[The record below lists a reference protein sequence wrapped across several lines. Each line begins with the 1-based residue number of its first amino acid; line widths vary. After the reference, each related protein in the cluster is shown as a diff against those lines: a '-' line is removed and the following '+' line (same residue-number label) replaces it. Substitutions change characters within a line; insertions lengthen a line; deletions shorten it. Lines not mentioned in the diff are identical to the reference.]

1 MSSCNLTLGVH
12 STAIVDPNARIGDD
26 VAIGPYSVIEAGVSI
41 GDRTTVGNNVTI
53 SSGTH
58 IGKDC
63 KIFHSAS
70 IGAIPQDLKY
80 NNEETFLYIGDR
92 TVIREFV
99 SINKGTSALGK
110 TEIGS
115 DCLLMASVHVAHDCV
130 VGNNVIM
137 SNLTTLGGHV
147 NIDDWVV
154 LSGGVLV
161 HQFCKISQHAFI
173 GAGALVTQDV
183 PPFILAAGSPVE
195 YSGINSVGLKRRGF
209 SIDDRKELKQIYKMY
224 FRSKNNRK
232 ENLSKIK
239 KELASLKYTNSIVE
253 FIENSERGII

>member
-1 MSSCNLTLGVH
+1 M
-12 STAIVDPNARIGDD
+12 
-26 VAIGPYSVIEAGVSI
+26 SI
-41 GDRTTVGNNVTI
+41 GDRTIVGNNVTI
-53 SSGTH
+53 ASGTY

-110 TEIGS
+110 TKIGS

-147 NIDDWVV
+147 NIDDWAI

-161 HQFCKISQHAFI
+161 HQFCNISKHAFI

-183 PPFILAAGSPVE
+183 PPFILAAGSPIE

-209 SIDDRKELKQIYKMY
+209 SIDDRKEIKNIYKMY

-239 KELASLKYTNSIVE
+239 KELASFKYTSLIVD

>member
-1 MSSCNLTLGVH
+1 MGVH
-12 STAIVDPNARIGDD
+12 STAIVDPNAKIGDN
-26 VAIGPYSVIEAGVSI
+26 VTIGAFSIIEAGVFI

-80 NNEETFLYIGDR
+80 NNEETLLYIGDR

-99 SINKGTSALGK
+99 SLNKGTSALGK

-147 NIDDWVV
+147 NIDDWVI

-161 HQFCKISQHAFI
+161 HQFCNISKHAFI

-209 SIDDRKELKQIYKMY
+209 SIDDRRGLKNIYKMY

-239 KELASLKYTNSIVE
+239 KELASFKYTNLIVD

>member
-1 MSSCNLTLGVH
+1 MGVH
-12 STAIVDPNARIGDD
+12 STAIVDPNAKIGDD
-26 VAIGPYSVIEAGVSI
+26 VTIGPFSVIEAGVSI

-53 SSGTH
+53 LSGTH
-58 IGKDC
+58 VGKDC

-92 TVIREFV
+92 TVIREFG

-115 DCLLMASVHVAHDCV
+115 DCLLMASVHVAHDCI

-147 NIDDWVV
+147 NIDDWVI

-161 HQFCKISQHAFI
+161 HQFCNISKHAFI

-209 SIDDRKELKQIYKMY
+209 SIDDRKELKNIYKMY

-239 KELASLKYTNSIVE
+239 KELALLKYTDLIVE

>member
-1 MSSCNLTLGVH
+1 MGVH
-12 STAIVDPNARIGDD
+12 STAIVDSNAKIGDD
-26 VAIGPYSVIEAGVSI
+26 VTIGPFTMIEDGVSI

-53 SSGTH
+53 SSGTS

-147 NIDDWVV
+147 NIDDWVI

-161 HQFCKISQHAFI
+161 HQFCNISKHAFI

-209 SIDDRKELKQIYKMY
+209 SIDDRKELKNIYKMY

-239 KELASLKYTNSIVE
+239 KELASLKYTDLIVE

>member
-1 MSSCNLTLGVH
+1 MVIH
-12 STAIVDPNARIGDD
+12 STAIIDSNAKIGDN
-26 VAIGPYSVIEAGVSI
+26 VSIGPFSVIEAGVSI
-41 GDRTTVGNNVTI
+41 GDRTFVGNNVTI
-53 SSGTH
+53 SSGTR
-58 IGKDC
+58 IGEDC

-92 TVIREFV
+92 TVIREFA

-130 VGNNVIM
+130 VGDNVIM

-147 NIDDWVV
+147 NIDDWVI

-161 HQFCKISQHAFI
+161 HQFCNISKHAFI

-183 PPFILAAGSPVE
+183 PPFILAAGSPTE

-209 SIDDRKELKQIYKMY
+209 SIDDRKELKKIYKLY

-232 ENLSKIK
+232 ENLLKIK
-239 KELASLKYTNSIVE
+239 KELASLKYTDLIVE

>member
-1 MSSCNLTLGVH
+1 MGVH
-12 STAIVDPNARIGDD
+12 STAIVDPNAKIGDD
-26 VAIGPYSVIEAGVSI
+26 VTIGPFSVIEAGVSI

-80 NNEETFLYIGDR
+80 NNEETFLHIGDR

-130 VGNNVIM
+130 VGSNVIM

-147 NIDDWVV
+147 NIDDWVI

-161 HQFCKISQHAFI
+161 HQFCNISKHAFI

-209 SIDDRKELKQIYKMY
+209 SIDDRKELKNIYKMY
-224 FRSKNNRK
+224 FRSKNNRR

-239 KELASLKYTNSIVE
+239 NELASFKYTSLIVD

>member
-1 MSSCNLTLGVH
+1 MGVH
-12 STAIVDPNARIGDD
+12 STAIVDPNAKIGDD
-26 VAIGPYSVIEAGVSI
+26 VTIGPFSVIEAGVSI

-58 IGKDC
+58 VGKDC

-115 DCLLMASVHVAHDCV
+115 DCLLMASVHVAHDCI

-147 NIDDWVV
+147 NIDDWVI

-161 HQFCKISQHAFI
+161 HQFCNISKHAFI

-209 SIDDRKELKQIYKMY
+209 SIDDRKELKNIYKMY

-239 KELASLKYTNSIVE
+239 KELALLKYTDLIVE

>member
-1 MSSCNLTLGVH
+1 MGVH
-12 STAIVDPNARIGDD
+12 FTAIVDPNAKIGDD
-26 VAIGPYSVIEAGVSI
+26 VTIGPFSVIEEGVSI
-41 GDRTTVGNNVTI
+41 GDRTSVGNNVTI
-53 SSGTH
+53 SSGTY

-70 IGAIPQDLKY
+70 IGAIPQDLKF

-115 DCLLMASVHVAHDCV
+115 DCLLMASVHIAHDCV

-147 NIDDWVV
+147 NIEDWAI

-161 HQFCKISQHAFI
+161 HQFCNVGKHAFI

-209 SIDDRKELKQIYKMY
+209 SIDDRKELKNIYKMS

-239 KELASLKYTNSIVE
+239 KELASFKYTNLIVD

>member
-1 MSSCNLTLGVH
+1 MGAH
-12 STAIVDPNARIGDD
+12 STAIVDSNAKIGDG
-26 VAIGPYSVIEAGVSI
+26 VTIGPFSIIEAGVSI
-41 GDRTTVGNNVTI
+41 GDGTTVGNNVTI
-53 SSGTH
+53 SSGTL

-115 DCLLMASVHVAHDCV
+115 DCLIMASVHIAHDCV

-147 NIDDWVV
+147 NIDDWVI

-161 HQFCKISQHAFI
+161 HQFCNIGKHSFL

-183 PPFILAAGSPVE
+183 PPFILAAGSPIE

-209 SIDDRKELKQIYKMY
+209 SSDDRKELKQIYKMY

>member
-1 MSSCNLTLGVH
+1 MGVH
-12 STAIVDPNARIGDD
+12 STAIVDPNAKIGND
-26 VAIGPYSVIEAGVSI
+26 VSIGPFSVIEAGVSI

-58 IGKDC
+58 VGKDC

-147 NIDDWVV
+147 NIDDWVI

-161 HQFCKISQHAFI
+161 HQFCNISKHAFI

-209 SIDDRKELKQIYKMY
+209 SIDDRKELKNIYKMY

-239 KELASLKYTNSIVE
+239 KELASLKYTDLIVE

>member
-1 MSSCNLTLGVH
+1 MGVH
-12 STAIVDPNARIGDD
+12 STAIVDPKAIIGDN
-26 VAIGPYSVIEAGVSI
+26 VTIGPFSIIEAGVFI

-80 NNEETFLYIGDR
+80 NNEETLLYIGDR

-99 SINKGTSALGK
+99 SVNKGTSALGK

-147 NIDDWVV
+147 NIDDWVI

-161 HQFCKISQHAFI
+161 HQFCNISKHAFI

-209 SIDDRKELKQIYKMY
+209 SIDDRKELKKIYKMY

-232 ENLSKIK
+232 ENLLKIK
-239 KELASLKYTNSIVE
+239 KELASFKYTNLIID

>member
-1 MSSCNLTLGVH
+1 MGFH
-12 STAIVDPNARIGDD
+12 STAIVDPNAKIGDD
-26 VAIGPYSVIEAGVSI
+26 VTIGPFSVIEAGVSI

-58 IGKDC
+58 VGKDC

-147 NIDDWVV
+147 NIDDWVI

-161 HQFCKISQHAFI
+161 HQFCNISKHAFI

-209 SIDDRKELKQIYKMY
+209 SIDDRKELKNIYKMY

-239 KELASLKYTNSIVE
+239 KELASLKYTDLIVE

>member
-1 MSSCNLTLGVH
+1 MGVH
-12 STAIVDPNARIGDD
+12 STAIVDPNAKIGDD
-26 VAIGPYSVIEAGVSI
+26 VTIGPFSVIEAGVSI

-58 IGKDC
+58 VGKDC

-92 TVIREFV
+92 TVVREFV

-147 NIDDWVV
+147 NIDDWVI

-161 HQFCKISQHAFI
+161 HQFCNISKHAFI

-209 SIDDRKELKQIYKMY
+209 SIDDRKELKNIYKMY

-239 KELASLKYTNSIVE
+239 KELASLKYTDLIVE

>member
-1 MSSCNLTLGVH
+1 MGVH
-12 STAIVDPNARIGDD
+12 STAIVDPKAIIGDN
-26 VAIGPYSVIEAGVSI
+26 VTIGPFSIIEAGVFI

-80 NNEETFLYIGDR
+80 NNEETSLYIGDR

-99 SINKGTSALGK
+99 SVNKGTSALGK

-147 NIDDWVV
+147 NIDDWVI

-161 HQFCKISQHAFI
+161 HQFCNISKHAFI

-209 SIDDRKELKQIYKMY
+209 SIDDRKELKKIYKMY

-232 ENLSKIK
+232 ENLLKIK
-239 KELASLKYTNSIVE
+239 KELASFKDTNLITD

>member
-1 MSSCNLTLGVH
+1 LGVH
-12 STAIVDPNARIGDD
+12 STAIVDPNAKIGDD
-26 VAIGPYSVIEAGVSI
+26 VNIGPFSIIEAGVSI

-58 IGKDC
+58 VGKDC

-115 DCLLMASVHVAHDCV
+115 DCLLMASVHVAHDCI

-147 NIDDWVV
+147 NIDDWVI

-161 HQFCKISQHAFI
+161 HQFCNISKHAFI

-209 SIDDRKELKQIYKMY
+209 SIDDRKELKNIYKMY

-239 KELASLKYTNSIVE
+239 KELALLKYTDLIVE

>member
-1 MSSCNLTLGVH
+1 MGVH
-12 STAIVDPNARIGDD
+12 STAIVDPDAKIGDD
-26 VAIGPYSVIEAGVSI
+26 VTIGPFSIIEAGVSI

-53 SSGTH
+53 SSGTR

-147 NIDDWVV
+147 NIDDWAI

-161 HQFCKISQHAFI
+161 HQFCNISKYAFI

-209 SIDDRKELKQIYKMY
+209 SINDRKELKNIYKMY

-239 KELASLKYTNSIVE
+239 KELASLKYTDLIVE

>member
-1 MSSCNLTLGVH
+1 MGVH
-12 STAIVDPNARIGDD
+12 STAIVDPNAKIGDD
-26 VAIGPYSVIEAGVSI
+26 VTIGPFSVIEAGVSI

-58 IGKDC
+58 VGKDC

-115 DCLLMASVHVAHDCV
+115 DCLLMASVHVAHDCI

-147 NIDDWVV
+147 NIDDWAI

-161 HQFCKISQHAFI
+161 HQFCNISKHAFI

-209 SIDDRKELKQIYKMY
+209 SIDDRKELKNIYKMY

-239 KELASLKYTNSIVE
+239 KELASLKYTNLIVE
-253 FIENSERGII
+253 FIEDSERGII

>member
-99 SINKGTSALGK
+99 SVNKGTSALGK
-110 TEIGS
+110 TKIGS

-147 NIDDWVV
+147 NIDDWVI

-161 HQFCKISQHAFI
+161 HQFCNISKHAFI

-209 SIDDRKELKQIYKMY
+209 SIDDRKELKNIYKMY

-239 KELASLKYTNSIVE
+239 KELASLKYLSLIH
-253 FIENSERGII
+253 I

>member
-1 MSSCNLTLGVH
+1 MGVH
-12 STAIVDPNARIGDD
+12 STAIVDPNAIIGDN
-26 VAIGPYSVIEAGVSI
+26 VTIGPFSIIEAGVFI

-80 NNEETFLYIGDR
+80 NNEETLLYIGDR

-99 SINKGTSALGK
+99 SVNKGTSALGK

-147 NIDDWVV
+147 NIDDWVI

-161 HQFCKISQHAFI
+161 HQFCNISKHAFI

-209 SIDDRKELKQIYKMY
+209 SIDDRKELKNIYKMY

-232 ENLSKIK
+232 ENLSKMK
-239 KELASLKYTNSIVE
+239 KELASYKYINLIID

>member
-1 MSSCNLTLGVH
+1 MGVH
-12 STAIVDPNARIGDD
+12 STAIVDPKAIIGDN
-26 VAIGPYSVIEAGVSI
+26 VTIGPFSIIEAGVFI

-80 NNEETFLYIGDR
+80 NNEETLLYIGDR

-99 SINKGTSALGK
+99 SVNKGTSALGK

-147 NIDDWVV
+147 NIDDWVI

-161 HQFCKISQHAFI
+161 HQFCNISKHAFI

-209 SIDDRKELKQIYKMY
+209 SIDDRKELKKIYKMY

-232 ENLSKIK
+232 ENLLKIK
-239 KELASLKYTNSIVE
+239 KELASFKYTSLIVD

>member
-1 MSSCNLTLGVH
+1 MGVH
-12 STAIVDPNARIGDD
+12 STAIVDPNAKLGDD
-26 VAIGPYSVIEAGVSI
+26 VKIGPFSVIEAGVSI

-58 IGKDC
+58 VGKDC

-115 DCLLMASVHVAHDCV
+115 DCLLMASVHVAHDCI

-147 NIDDWVV
+147 NIDDWAI

-161 HQFCKISQHAFI
+161 HQFCNISKHAFI

-209 SIDDRKELKQIYKMY
+209 SIDDRKELKNIYKMY

-239 KELASLKYTNSIVE
+239 KELASLKYTDLIVE

>member
-1 MSSCNLTLGVH
+1 MGVH
-12 STAIVDPNARIGDD
+12 STAIVDPNAKIGDD
-26 VAIGPYSVIEAGVSI
+26 VTIGPFSVVEAEVSI
-41 GDRTTVGNNVTI
+41 GDRTIVGNNVTI
-53 SSGTH
+53 ASGTY

-110 TEIGS
+110 TKIGS

-147 NIDDWVV
+147 NIDDWAI

-161 HQFCKISQHAFI
+161 HQFCNISKHAFI

-183 PPFILAAGSPVE
+183 PPFILAAGSPIE

-209 SIDDRKELKQIYKMY
+209 SIDDRKEIKNIYKMY

-239 KELASLKYTNSIVE
+239 KELASFKYTNQIVD

>member
-1 MSSCNLTLGVH
+1 MGVH
-12 STAIVDPNARIGDD
+12 STAIVDPNAKIGYN
-26 VAIGPYSVIEAGVSI
+26 VTIGPFSIIEAGVFI

-80 NNEETFLYIGDR
+80 NNEETLLYIGDR

-147 NIDDWVV
+147 NIDDWVI

-161 HQFCKISQHAFI
+161 HQFCNISKHAFI

-209 SIDDRKELKQIYKMY
+209 SIDDRKELKNIYKMY

-239 KELASLKYTNSIVE
+239 KELASLKYTNLIVE

>member
-1 MSSCNLTLGVH
+1 MGVH
-12 STAIVDPNARIGDD
+12 STAIVDPNAKIGDD
-26 VAIGPYSVIEAGVSI
+26 VTIGPFSVVEAEVSI
-41 GDRTTVGNNVTI
+41 GDRTIVGNNVTI
-53 SSGTH
+53 ASGTY

-110 TEIGS
+110 TKIGS

-147 NIDDWVV
+147 NIDDWAI

-161 HQFCKISQHAFI
+161 HQFCNISKHAFI

-183 PPFILAAGSPVE
+183 PPFILAAGFPVE

-209 SIDDRKELKQIYKMY
+209 SIDDRKELKKIYKMY

-239 KELASLKYTNSIVE
+239 KELASFKYTNQIVD

>member
-1 MSSCNLTLGVH
+1 MGVH
-12 STAIVDPNARIGDD
+12 STAIVDPNAIIGDN
-26 VAIGPYSVIEAGVSI
+26 VTIGPFSIIEAGVFI

-80 NNEETFLYIGDR
+80 NNEETLLYIGDR

-99 SINKGTSALGK
+99 SVNKGTSALGK

-147 NIDDWVV
+147 NIDDWVI

-161 HQFCKISQHAFI
+161 HQFCNISKHAFI

-209 SIDDRKELKQIYKMY
+209 SIDDRKELKNIYKMY

-239 KELASLKYTNSIVE
+239 KELASFKYTNSIVD

>member
-1 MSSCNLTLGVH
+1 MGVH
-12 STAIVDPNARIGDD
+12 STAIVDPNAKIGDD
-26 VAIGPYSVIEAGVSI
+26 VNIGPFSVVEAEVSI
-41 GDRTTVGNNVTI
+41 GDRTIVGNNVTI
-53 SSGTH
+53 ASGTY

-110 TEIGS
+110 TKIGS

-147 NIDDWVV
+147 NIDDWAI

-161 HQFCKISQHAFI
+161 HQFCNISKHAFI

-209 SIDDRKELKQIYKMY
+209 SIDDRKELKNIYKMY

-239 KELASLKYTNSIVE
+239 KELASFKYTSLIVD

>member
-1 MSSCNLTLGVH
+1 MGFH
-12 STAIVDPNARIGDD
+12 STAIVDPNAKIGDD
-26 VAIGPYSVIEAGVSI
+26 VTIGPFSVIEAGVSI
-41 GDRTTVGNNVTI
+41 GDKTTVGNNVTI
-53 SSGTH
+53 SSGTR
-58 IGKDC
+58 IGKGC

-80 NNEETFLYIGDR
+80 NNEETFLHIGDR

-147 NIDDWVV
+147 NIDDWVI

-161 HQFCKISQHAFI
+161 HQFCNISKHAFI

-183 PPFILAAGSPVE
+183 PPFILAAGFPVE

-209 SIDDRKELKQIYKMY
+209 SIDDRKILKQIYKMY
-224 FRSKNNRK
+224 FRSKNNRR

-239 KELASLKYTNSIVE
+239 KELASLKYTNLIVK

>member
-1 MSSCNLTLGVH
+1 MGVH
-12 STAIVDPNARIGDD
+12 STAIVDPNAKIGDD
-26 VAIGPYSVIEAGVSI
+26 VTIGPFSVVEAEVSI
-41 GDRTTVGNNVTI
+41 GDRTIVGNNVTI
-53 SSGTH
+53 ASGTY

-110 TEIGS
+110 TKIGS

-147 NIDDWVV
+147 NIDDWAI

-161 HQFCKISQHAFI
+161 HQFCNISKHAFI

-209 SIDDRKELKQIYKMY
+209 SIDDRKEIKNIYKMY

-239 KELASLKYTNSIVE
+239 KELASFKYTNQIVD

>member
-1 MSSCNLTLGVH
+1 MGVH
-12 STAIVDPNARIGDD
+12 STAIVDPNAKIGDE
-26 VAIGPYSVIEAGVSI
+26 VTVGPFSVVEAKVSI
-41 GDRTTVGNNVTI
+41 GDRTIVGNNVTI
-53 SSGTH
+53 ASGTY

-110 TEIGS
+110 TKIGS

-147 NIDDWVV
+147 NIDDWAI

-161 HQFCKISQHAFI
+161 HQFCNISKHAFI

-183 PPFILAAGSPVE
+183 PPFILAAGSPLE
-195 YSGINSVGLKRRGF
+195 YSGINNVGLIRRGF
-209 SIDDRKELKQIYKMY
+209 SIDDRKELKNIYKMY

-239 KELASLKYTNSIVE
+239 KELASSKYTNLIVD